1 MHIDMGEILSVH
13 RSMDEWLSFFEDLTV
28 NEFLD
33 FYGAVISFD
42 PKGSVRSMPMTFLI
56 SLARK
61 LLEFGHFYYGLTDA
75 QRQLAIS
82 EATSVYEGVLASFSE
97 AHPTRVTLETG
108 WAAEIDHCNKF
119 GYRAGAIYEALAPHK
134 MFR

>member
-28 NEFLD
+28 DEFLD
-33 FYGAVISFD
+33 LYDAVISFAL
-42 PKGSVRSMPMTFLI
+42 KGSVRSMPMTFLV

-75 QRQLAIS
+75 QRELAIS
-82 EATSVYEGVLASFSE
+82 KATSVYECVLASFSE
-97 AHPTRVTLETG
+97 GHHVRVTLETG
-108 WAAEIDHCNKF
+108 WAGSIDHCNRF
-119 GYRAGAIYEALAPHK
+119 GAYLDTPLHILALH
-134 MFR
+134 